1 MSSSSD
7 DKKHAVGLRQFK
19 LGALDSSSSSSDDER
34 RSSARGKAKK
44 GFSAGKPGAGG
55 AAQAHAR
62 VGSSSSLELSTS
74 SSNSSASSGSPAL
87 PAAFHKAAAAF
98 AAAPAVQQ
106 HTDACNKSNSG
117 DEKRLVPS
125 PTSQR
130 GGTVSTTAAAAA
142 AAARAPAAVE
152 VAAAGPPK
160 QGDSSPKGVYADK
173 DKTVDS
179 RKSGVAAP
187 ALPAVHTVDA
197 TDTRGSP
204 VSVSSPT
211 LRSGSDFFF
220 KRRDTTT
227 PLLQSQDSI
236 VATQESSAPA
246 AISKFAVRA
255 GGDDHGGSSSSGGS
269 GSSDKKQI
277 GPVLPKPLSAP
288 VASTAPV
295 RVSAATN
302 AKAEVI
308 GPPAPQIKKLSL
320 QLDSDE
326 DDEEPGGRRETPP
339 TVATAAAPS
348 REATQTVAASSSSS
362 LVGNRRIGASMPPA
376 VSSRSTPD
384 FGQTAALPA
393 ATQSNTAV
401 TSAGST
407 ALTSASSA
415 LVYNR
420 VSMRGIGSVPA
431 SVIEAP
437 SRPRRHA
444 LPCEHTMT
452 STVATGSTAGT
463 ENRQGPPVGLP
474 APSADATTQAESAAK
489 RREGEKHSSCTAEA
503 QPPSATAGAAAKTS
517 APSQQ
522 RPQREAPHVPSMRHL
537 PPPTLLEDD
546 GDRAVTAKAAAT
558 SGSPSSMI
566 SSAVQADASG
576 SAHPPPLKERLAAEQ
591 VRGAALPATSSSSA
605 PPQSTPTTSPYNSSP
620 YISRSTANA
629 ALQLQREA
637 ALIIYDDRVPPAS
650 RTGHHA
656 QPFARVEA
664 PALSKDL
671 VATWMVLNEPIPS
684 LRGHA
689 AVSRATIHS
698 STVGSGRHAYLQRD
712 GMECRPVLHAGDS
725 RRVFHALR
733 REQERQHQQHDA
745 AKAGNDEDDG
755 EADERGRAS
764 PMTSFTSRHGDPHPR
779 WPSFFSFSPR
789 SRSQHAE
796 HRFRATPPHTCSRG
810 GKSHVSDAVVQQLWR
825 QYAPPEM
832 QEAYGGTSTSGCDRS
847 GDAPPP
853 HVMAAGRISQVP
865 PRDTSAMKGK
875 KVKLAHPTSPFKRR
889 KASDVDGVDILNYR
903 STRSI

>member
-7 DKKHAVGLRQFK
+7 DKKYAVGLRQFK
-19 LGALDSSSSSSDDER
+19 PGALDSSSSSSSSSRSSDDER

-44 GFSAGKPGAGG
+44 GFSVGKPGAGG
-55 AAQAHAR
+55 AAQAHAW

-74 SSNSSASSGSPAL
+74 SSNSSASSGAPAL
-87 PAAFHKAAAAF
+87 PAAFRKAAAAF
-98 AAAPAVQQ
+98 AAAQPMQQ
-106 HTDACNKSNSG
+106 HTDACNKSNNG

-125 PTSQR
+125 STSQR
-130 GGTVSTTAAAAA
+130 GGTVSTTAAAAS
-142 AAARAPAAVE
+142 AARAPAAVE

-173 DKTVDS
+173 DNTVDS

-204 VSVSSPT
+204 LSASSPT

-227 PLLQSQDSI
+227 PLPQPQDSI

-255 GGDDHGGSSSSGGS
+255 RGDDHGGSSSSGGS

-288 VASTAPV
+288 VASTAPAC
-295 RVSAATN
+295 VSAATN

-348 REATQTVAASSSSS
+348 REATQTVAAASFSS
-362 LVGNRRIGASMPPA
+362 LVGNRCIGASMPPA

-401 TSAGST
+401 ISAGST
-407 ALTSASSA
+407 A

-420 VSMRGIGSVPA
+420 VSKRGIGSVPA
-431 SVIEAP
+431 SVIETP
-437 SRPRRHA
+437 SRPRRRA

-452 STVATGSTAGT
+452 STMAAGSTAGI
-463 ENRQGPPVGLP
+463 ENRRGPPVGLP
-474 APSADATTQAESAAK
+474 APSLDATTQAESAAK
-489 RREGEKHSSCTAEA
+489 RREGEKHSLCTAEA
-503 QPPSATAGAAAKTS
+503 QPSSAIAGAAAETS

-576 SAHPPPLKERLAAEQ
+576 SAHPPPLEDRLAAEQ
-591 VRGAALPATSSSSA
+591 VRGAALPAPSSSSA
-605 PPQSTPTTSPYNSSP
+605 PPQSTLTTSPYNSSP

-629 ALQLQREA
+629 ALQRQREA

-656 QPFARVEA
+656 RPFAGVEA

-689 AVSRATIHS
+689 AVSCATIHS

-725 RRVFHALR
+725 RCVFHALR

-745 AKAGNDEDDG
+745 AKAGSDEDDG
-755 EADERGRAS
+755 EADDRGRAS
-764 PMTSFTSRHGDPHPR
+764 PLTSFTSRHGDPHSR
-779 WPSFFSFSPR
+779 WPSFFSCSPR

-796 HRFRATPPHTCSRG
+796 HRFRAAPPHTCSRG

-832 QEAYGGTSTSGCDRS
+832 QEAYSGTSTSGCDRS
-847 GDAPPP
+847 GDASPP

-865 PRDTSAMKGK
+865 PRDRSAMKGR